1 MGVEE
6 KARQMA
12 SLLQEIALDAQ
23 TASLAL
29 KGFIPFSTDPPKQ
42 QRYREF
48 LERNAGLRAADSLS
62 LAEKPFDHLV
72 ELREFAKAAKIFKPL
87 TSMMAARFTTSSQ
100 LVEEEKSMIP
110 KTGLFIPDPKASA
123 EEDQCLLIYGHSC

>member
-62 LAEKPFDHLV
+62 LAQRPFDSLI

-87 TSMMAARFTTSSQ
+87 ASTMAARFTTSSQ
-100 LVEEEKSMIP
+100 PLEEEKSMIP
-110 KTGLFIPDPKASA
+110 KTGLFVPDPKVSA
-123 EEDQCLLIYGHSC
+123 DRETLFCGPSS